1 MSKLTFTLFL
11 LLSFTSY
18 AQTSK
23 LIKGKVNYKG
33 SYQKN
38 IEIINFTSKKMTT
51 STVTGEFQLDVKI
64 DDVLVLLSET
74 FADQKY
80 KITAEDLEKNIV
92 LINLI
97 EKPIPLDEVEITQV
111 QEIKGI
117 SVSYNDIKMAKIQK
131 DAEERPKNNDV
142 YTGEL
147 INGVDF
153 VQIGKMI
160 GKLFKSK
167 KPKAKTAPQVTFKE
181 YAITNFNENFFTKT
195 LKLKPE
201 DTGRFLE
208 YCEADPNSKAIID
221 STDELFI
228 LEFLMKKKTAFDA
241 LR

>member
-1 MSKLTFTLFL
+1 MYKLTLTLFL
-11 LLSFTSY
+11 LLSFASY
-18 AQTSK
+18 AQNSK
-23 LIKGKVNYKG
+23 LIKGKVNYMG

-51 STVTGEFQLDVKI
+51 STVTGEFQIEVKI

-80 KITAEDLEKNIV
+80 KITTEDLEKNIV
-92 LINLI
+92 VINLV

-117 SVSYNDIKMAKIQK
+117 SVSYNDLKMTKIQK
-131 DAEERPKNNDV
+131 DAERPKNNDV

-167 KPKAKTAPQVTFKE
+167 KPKAKTAPKVTFKE
-181 YAITNFNENFFTKT
+181 YAITNFNETFFIKT

-201 DTGRFLE
+201 ETGRFLD
-208 YCEADPNSKAIID
+208 YCEADPNSKTIID

-228 LEFLMKKKTAFDA
+228 LEFLMKKKSAFDA